1 MTTNNFTM
9 LAQNSDFDYVR
20 QACLAAMSIRAT
32 NNNVS
37 ICLITNDS
45 VPARYKTLFDHI
57 VEIPWGDHAEQEQ
70 WKISNRWKIYHAI
83 PYEETVVMDTD
94 MLVLQDIS
102 TWFDFLRNYE
112 LFYTSRVSTYKGETV
127 TSDYYRKAFTKFDL
141 PNLYSGFHWFKKSN
155 LAHEFYTWLEMITNN
170 WQQFY
175 KLHAGGK
182 TFQKT
187 CSMDLSAAI
196 AAKIMNIENRITNP
210 NVQYP
215 SFVHMK
221 PKIQN
226 WEQNFADRW
235 QDRVGV
241 YLGEDL
247 KLKIGN
253 YAQSGIFHYTEKDFL
268 NNHIMNIYHQHLG
281 I

>member
-32 NNNVS
+32 NSNAS
-37 ICLITNDS
+37 ICLITNDP
-45 VPARYKTLFDHI
+45 VPARYKQLFDHI
-57 VEIPWGDHAEQEQ
+57 VEIPWGDHAESED

-83 PYEETVVMDTD
+83 PYDETVVIDTD

-102 TWFDFLRNYE
+102 SWFDFLKNYD
-112 LFYTSRVSTYKGETV
+112 LFYTSNVLTYRGEIV
-127 TSDYYRKAFTKFDL
+127 TNDYYRKAFTKFDL
-141 PNLYSGFHWFKKSN
+141 PNLYSGFHWFKKSD
-155 LAHEFYTWLEMITNN
+155 LSHEFYTWLEMITNN

-175 KLHAGGK
+175 KTHAGGK

-196 AAKIMNIENRITNP
+196 AAKIMNIESQITNP
-210 NVQYP
+210 TVRYP

-226 WEQNFADRW
+226 WNQNFAEKW
-235 QDRVGV
+235 QNRVGV

-247 KLKIGN
+247 QLKIGN
-253 YAQSGIFHYTEKDFL
+253 FAQNGIFHYTEKDFL
-268 NNHIMNIYHQHLG
+268 NNSVIEIYEKHLG

>member
-1 MTTNNFTM
+1 M
-9 LAQNSDFDYVR
+9 LAQNSDSDYVR

-32 NNNVS
+32 NKNSS
-37 ICLITNDS
+37 ICLITNDP
-45 VPARYKTLFDHI
+45 VPTRYKKLFDHI
-57 VEIPWGDHAEQEQ
+57 VEIPWGDHAEHED

-83 PYEETVVMDTD
+83 PYNETVVIDTD

-102 TWFDFLRNYE
+102 SWFEFLRNYD
-112 LFYTSRVSTYKGETV
+112 LFYTSDVYTYRGEKV
-127 TSDYYRKAFTKFDL
+127 TNDYYRKAFTKFNL
-141 PNLYSGFHWFKKSN
+141 PNLYSGFHWFKKSD

-175 KLHAGGK
+175 KIHAGGK

-196 AAKIMNIENRITNP
+196 AAKIMNIESQITNP
-210 NVQYP
+210 NVRYP
-215 SFVHMK
+215 SFIHMK

-226 WEQNFADRW
+226 WDHNFVNRW

-241 YLGEDL
+241 YLDNDL
-247 KLKIGN
+247 NLKIGN
-253 YAQSGIFHYTEKDFL
+253 FVQSGIFHYTEKDFL
-268 NNHIMNIYHQHLG
+268 NNRIIELYENQLG